1 VSTLPVTP
9 SRPLADRSGVRVVDY
24 RCVARP
30 GDRPF
35 EERHDAACIAFVRS
49 GSFTYRVGATRA
61 TLGPGSLLLGNPGQ
75 SYVCSH
81 EHGGGDRCLSVS
93 YAPALIED
101 VVAACGG
108 RRSAHVF
115 AEPALPARART
126 GALAQMLVAAAR
138 AEPGW
143 SVEEVALELAA
154 CVLGEPALGGR
165 PVPGGSGASERR
177 AVAAMLYMDARS
189 TEPLTLPE
197 VARAAGLSVFH
208 FLRSF
213 RAALGVTPHQYL
225 LRRRIAHA
233 AEMLLETRAAIT
245 AIAYDVG
252 FQDLAN
258 FIRTF
263 HRAVGCSPRAFRA
276 GRGLGRDH
284 AAILSKYREHA
295 ACN

>member
-1 VSTLPVTP
+1 VSALPITP
-9 SRPLADRSGVRVVDY
+9 AHPLAEVPGVRVVDY
-24 RCVARP
+24 RCDAGP

-61 TLGPGSLLLGNPGQ
+61 SLGPGSLLLGNPGE

-81 EHGGGDRCLSVS
+81 EHGGGDHCLSVS
-93 YAPALIED
+93 YDPALIEG
-101 VVAACGG
+101 VVAASGG
-108 RRSAHVF
+108 RGSARLF
-115 AEPALPARART
+115 AEPALPASART
-126 GALAQMLVAAAR
+126 GALAQMLLAAAR
-138 AEPGW
+138 AEPAW
-143 SVEEVALELAA
+143 SVDEAALELAA
-154 CVLGEPALGGR
+154 CVLGERRSAVR
-165 PVPGGSGASERR
+165 PGGGAGAGERR
-177 AVAAMLYMDARS
+177 AVEAMLYMDEYS
-189 TEPLTLPE
+189 TEPLTLAT
-197 VARAAGLSVFH
+197 VARAAGLSAFH

-225 LRRRIAHA
+225 LRRRLVHA
-233 AEMLLETRAAIT
+233 AEMLLETQAPVT

-276 GRGLGRDH
+276 GRGLGRAH
-284 AAILSKYREHA
+284 TAILAKYREHA
-295 ACN
+295 STN